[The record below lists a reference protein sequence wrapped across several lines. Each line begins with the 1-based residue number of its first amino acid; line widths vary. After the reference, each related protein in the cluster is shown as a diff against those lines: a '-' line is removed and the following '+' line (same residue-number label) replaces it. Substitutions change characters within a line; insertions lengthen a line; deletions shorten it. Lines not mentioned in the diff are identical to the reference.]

1 MNIVFDEVGNVKI
14 SYSRLMQLQ
23 KEFDKTYKNIARGI
37 FFNMSED
44 LKYALLNDEF
54 RYDKQIVVLNGH
66 HRGLIPKAIEQRDAY
81 LYTPSYSNL
90 GATPKAQAHI
100 RHNAYRTISAL
111 LLDASF
117 EEKVVV
123 LSKSI
128 SNLHYKN
135 KDLLN
140 VASFRINSL
149 IEHLHKNE
157 TNINL

>member
-14 SYSRLMQLQ
+14 SYSRLMELQ

-44 LKYALLNDEF
+44 LKYVLLNDEF
-54 RYDKQIVVLNGH
+54 RYDKQIVVIIGH
-66 HRGLIPKAIEQRDAY
+66 HHSHVSKTLEKKEAY
-81 LYTPSYSNL
+81 LYTPAYVNL
-90 GATPKAQAHI
+90 GATPNDQTHI
-100 RHNAYRTISAL
+100 RHNAYRTISAM

-128 SNLHYKN
+128 SKLHYKN

-140 VASFRINSL
+140 VASFRLNSL
-149 IEHLHKNE
+149 IEHLQNNE
-157 TNINL
+157 ANINL